1 MAKAKTEQSNIIKAG
16 DEVQLPDGTGIV
28 LPSDQPQGEGVVS
41 QPSLE
46 VVTASNVGKTV
57 PIEDIPLVTPK
68 VARAI
73 IEVPVD
79 EQDAQGH
86 VTRFFNFRLSHA
98 EAVKLKQLCAY
109 WHRKG
114 VTYFDGRIQRHV
126 DKPHDGLRCLL
137 AQVEVA

>member
-1 MAKAKTEQSNIIKAG
+1 MAKQRTDSERTIKAG
-16 DEVQLPDGTGIV
+16 DEVQLPGDITGIA
-28 LPSDQPQGEGVVS
+28 LPSDQPQGEVVVMR
-41 QPSLE
+41 PVPE
-46 VVTASNVGKTV
+46 VAATQHETPEVTA
-57 PIEDIPLVTPK
+57 PK
-68 VARAI
+68 MARAI
-73 IEVPVD
+73 IEVPLD
-79 EQDAQGH
+79 DRDSEGH